1 MPRECPRQFS
11 EHRLGHTTAL
21 GLQRQSDASSIGT
34 ACGKKTWGWVCQLPA
49 TAVPNHHRVTSECLV
64 DHSLDLHG
72 HFERRQ
78 RLRTNDDEASLQ
90 SYRPNTPRRHV
101 TMNGNCC
108 QHTSGAAQPQIQRVR
123 AHPPGRDAFDQR
135 AMASKVLVQRP
146 PKTRTRTSKRLPD
159 QRVEI
164 SRLCL

>member
-78 RLRTNDDEASLQ
+78 RLRTNDDEASLR

-101 TMNGNCC
+101 TMNGNWRPTYERGRPATNP
-108 QHTSGAAQPQIQRVR
+108 TSEGPSAWPRCVRPESDGIQS
-123 AHPPGRDAFDQR
+123 AG
-135 AMASKVLVQRP
+135 
-146 PKTRTRTSKRLPD
+146 TTTSKD
-159 QRVEI
+159 ED
-164 SRLCL
+164 